1 MERKKRLNNMLP
13 IEDRC
18 TSCGTPIQAPKSV
31 KFKCPKCNDAY
42 IVRCG
47 QCRDQSAN
55 YICPACGFIG
65 P

>member
-1 MERKKRLNNMLP
+1 MIP
-13 IEDRC
+13 TEDRC
-18 TSCGTPIQAPKSV
+18 TSCGTPLQAEKSV
-31 KFKCPKCNDAY
+31 KFNCPGCNEQT

-55 YICPACGFIG
+55 YMCPGCGFQG

>member
-1 MERKKRLNNMLP
+1 MLP